1 MEINIKVPYVLLV
14 KNQLGVV
21 KGIKHNSSLNYRL
34 RIRKELNYM
43 LNLERS
49 YKIVDKLK
57 H

>member
-1 MEINIKVPYVLLV
+1 MEINIKVPYVRLV
-14 KNQLGVV
+14 ENQLGVV
-21 KGIKHNSSLNYRL
+21 KGIKHNSSLNYRP